1 MERAFFLKMQ
11 NPLHQDHVKAAS
23 ASLIVVGLI
32 AVIPFLL
39 PHYGLATA
47 FYSEWVAFA
56 LGAMACF
63 PLLRKTF
70 WLHLEIPRVAIWLF
84 AIAVLIAVQA
94 LFVEQ
99 TYVTQALL
107 PGIYIVWATILVVL
121 GFWIRNQLGIERAVI
136 MLAWIFLV
144 GGALHATIGFVQY
157 LNVPGEL
164 ASMIDRRSDSV
175 YGNIGQ
181 RNHFATHI
189 TLASFALIYLY
200 AMGRVYRTFAIA
212 LLALFALVLTASSS
226 RAAVVYI
233 ISGVSLSLVSY
244 RATKTPIHRRLL
256 QGTGL
261 LLVLFFLFQYLL
273 PPLNDW
279 LKRPLGV
286 IGFEV
291 NALDTLVMLQ
301 RSAAEGIDVRVSEL
315 HKAWLMFMGSPLWG
329 VGIGN
334 YGWHSFMYQ
343 ALPEFSAVPQGAL
356 FHHSHNL
363 IMQVLAELGIVGLL
377 LLASLGLVWL
387 RQVLP
392 HWKTTSCWL
401 ILTLTMVLLLHSAV
415 EYPLWYSYFLG
426 MVAILLGLGSGEGVK
441 IKFTPSLG
449 QFTAGSILI
458 FSGAMLAITL
468 LGLQDLVH
476 IHRLAIVAP
485 QQAFATLRAVAKN
498 PLLTPWAEV
507 AIAQQWAPD
516 EDRIEEQLLL
526 ATRVMQYRPNP
537 HNVNRQIVYL
547 ALAKQPAEAAA
558 LMQKTLVIYRSE
570 FPKYA
575 CNWKFA
581 PTKEVQ
587 YLWKEA
593 DKLTEGTI
601 ECQQKPKHRA
611 SPS

>member
-1 MERAFFLKMQ
+1 MQILAHQNHIKM
-11 NPLHQDHVKAAS
+11 AM

-32 AVIPFLL
+32 AVAPFLL
-39 PHYGLATA
+39 PHGGLATA

-56 LGAMACF
+56 LGGMACF

-70 WLHLEIPRVAIWLF
+70 WSHLEIPRAAIWLF
-84 AIAVLIAVQA
+84 AIVVFIAIQT
-94 LFVEQ
+94 LFVDQ

-107 PGIYIVWATILVVL
+107 PGIYIAWATVLVVL
-121 GFWIRNQLGIERAVI
+121 GFWIRKQLGIERAVVI
-136 MLAWIFLV
+136 LAWMFLI
-144 GGALHATIGFVQY
+144 GGALHAIVGLIQY
-157 LNVPGEL
+157 LNLSGEL
-164 ASMIDRRSDSV
+164 ASMVDRRSDSV

-200 AMGRVYRTFAIA
+200 AMDRVHRALAIA

-226 RAAVVYI
+226 RAAAVYI
-233 ISGVSLSLVSY
+233 IAGVFLSLVSY
-244 RATKTPIHRRLL
+244 RTTKTLIHRRLL

-273 PPLNDW
+273 SPLNDW
-279 LKRPLGV
+279 LKLLLGA

-315 HKAWLMFMGSPLWG
+315 HKAWLMFLESPVWG
-329 VGIGN
+329 IGIGN
-334 YGWHSFMYQ
+334 YGWRSFDYQ

-363 IMQVLAELGIVGLL
+363 IMQVLAELGAVGLL
-377 LLASLGLVWL
+377 LLVSLSFVWL

-392 HWKTTSCWL
+392 HWKIPSYWL
-401 ILTLTMVLLLHSAV
+401 ILTLTMVLLLHSTV

-426 MVAILLGLGSGEGVK
+426 MAAILLGIGSGEGVK
-441 IKFTPSLG
+441 VKFTPSLG
-449 QFTAGSILI
+449 QFMAGTVLT
-458 FSGAMLAITL
+458 FSGAMLTITL
-468 LGLQDLVH
+468 LGLHDLVH
-476 IHRLAIVAP
+476 IHRLAIAAP

-547 ALAKQPAEAAA
+547 ALAKQPAEAAV
-558 LMQKTLVIYRSE
+558 LMQKTLIIYRSE

-581 PTKEVQ
+581 PTEEVQ
-587 YLWKEA
+587 QLWKEA

-601 ECQQKPKHRA
+601 ECQQKPKHQPA
-611 SPS
+611 LHKAGETG

>member
-1 MERAFFLKMQ
+1 MQ
-11 NPLHQDHVKAAS
+11 SPLHQDHVKAAS
-23 ASLIVVGLI
+23 ASLIIAGLI

-56 LGAMACF
+56 LGSMACF

-70 WLHLEIPRVAIWLF
+70 WFHLEIPRAAIWLF
-84 AIAVLIAVQA
+84 AIAVLIAVQT
-94 LFVEQ
+94 LFVDQ
-99 TYVTQALL
+99 TYITQALL
-107 PGIYIVWATILVVL
+107 PGIYITWATILVVL
-121 GFWIRNQLGIERAVI
+121 GFWIRNQLGIERTVV
-136 MLAWIFLV
+136 MLAWMFLI
-144 GGALHATIGFVQY
+144 GGALHAIVGLMQY
-157 LNVPGEL
+157 LNLSGEL
-164 ASMIDRRSDSV
+164 ASMVDRRSDSV

-200 AMGRVYRTFAIA
+200 AMDRVRRTLVMA
-212 LLALFALVLTASSS
+212 LLVLFALVLTASSS
-226 RAAVVYI
+226 RAAAVYI
-233 ISGVSLSLVSY
+233 IAGFLLSLVSY
-244 RATKTPIHRRLL
+244 RAIKTQIHRRLL
-256 QGTGL
+256 QGAGL

-273 PPLNDW
+273 SPLNDW
-279 LKRPLGV
+279 LKLLLGA

-291 NALDTLVMLQ
+291 NALDILVMLQ
-301 RSAAEGIDVRVSEL
+301 RSAADGIDVRMSEWR
-315 HKAWLMFMGSPLWG
+315 KAWLMFMESPLWG
-329 VGIGN
+329 AGIGN
-334 YGWHSFMYQ
+334 YGWLSFAYQ
-343 ALPEFSAVPQGAL
+343 ALPEFSAVSQGAL

-363 IMQVLAELGIVGLL
+363 IMQVLAELGVVGLIL
-377 LLASLGLVWL
+377 LVSLGFVWL
-387 RQVLP
+387 RQALP
-392 HWKTTSCWL
+392 HWKIPSYWL
-401 ILTLTMVLLLHSAV
+401 ILTLITVLLLHSAV

-426 MVAILLGLGSGEGVK
+426 MAAILLGLGSGEGVK

-449 QFTAGSILI
+449 QLTAGVILI

-476 IHRLAIVAP
+476 IHRLAIAAP

-516 EDRIEEQLLL
+516 KNRIEEQLLL

-547 ALAKQPAEAAA
+547 ALAGQPTEAVV
-558 LMQKTLVIYRSE
+558 LMQKTLLIYRSE

-587 YLWKEA
+587 RLWKEA

>member
-1 MERAFFLKMQ
+1 MQYRSHQNHARRAL
-11 NPLHQDHVKAAS
+11 
-23 ASLIVVGLI
+23 ASLVTAGLI

-56 LGAMACF
+56 LGALACF

-70 WLHLEIPRVAIWLF
+70 WLHLEIPPAAIWLF
-84 AIAVLIAVQA
+84 AVAVLITVQT
-94 LFVEQ
+94 LFVDQ

-107 PGIYIVWATILVVL
+107 PGIYVVWATILVVL
-121 GFWIRNQLGIERAVI
+121 GFWIRNQLGMERAVI
-136 MLAWIFLV
+136 VLAWMFLA
-144 GGALHATIGFVQY
+144 GGALHAIVGFVQF

-164 ASMIDRRSDSV
+164 GSMIDRRSESV

-200 AMGRVYRTFAIA
+200 AMGRVYRTFAVA

-233 ISGVSLSLVSY
+233 IAGVSLSLIGY
-244 RATKTPIHRRLL
+244 RVTKNLIHRRLL

-261 LLVLFFLFQYLL
+261 LLALFFLFQYLL
-273 PPLNDW
+273 SPLNDW
-279 LKRPLGV
+279 LKLLLGTM
-286 IGFEV
+286 GFEI
-291 NALDTLVMLQ
+291 NALDALVMLQ
-301 RSAAEGIDVRVSEL
+301 RGAAEGIDVRVSEL
-315 HKAWLMFMGSPLWG
+315 HKAWLMFMGSPVWG

-334 YGWHSFMYQ
+334 YGWHSFIYQ

-363 IMQVLAELGIVGLL
+363 IMQVLAELGIAGFILL
-377 LLASLGLVWL
+377 LSLGFIWL

-392 HWKTTSCWL
+392 HWKAPSYWL
-401 ILTLTMVLLLHSAV
+401 ILALTMVLLLHSTV

-426 MVAILLGLGSGEGVK
+426 MAAILLGLGSAEGVK

-507 AIAQQWAPD
+507 AMAQQWAPD

-526 ATRVMQYRPNP
+526 ATRVMQYRSNP
-537 HNVNRQIVYL
+537 HNVNRKIVYL
-547 ALAKQPAEAAA
+547 ALTKRPAEAID